1 MNSSNSTIR
10 SSGEPLKDQQ
20 NLITGSSEKS
30 VGQNT
35 TWARSLGS
43 FPALQ
48 NKNYR
53 IYFLGQFVS
62 VIGTWLQ
69 VVAQGWLVLQLTNSA
84 YLIGLVAALATT
96 PSLLFS
102 LFGGVIVD
110 RFPKKRILFFTQSL
124 AMALALILG
133 ALTIMNTVNVPIICT
148 LAFLMG
154 TVNSV
159 DAPARQAF
167 VSEMVTKDQLASAIA
182 LNSGIFNA
190 GRVIG
195 PGIAGLLIAVVGTG
209 GAFIVN
215 GISYLAI
222 IIALTFLK
230 IGAKVPV
237 KKLSPIQA
245 IKEGVEYSLSH
256 PIIRILLLFTAVVSI
271 FGWSY
276 TTIMPVI
283 AKNTFEL
290 DAKGLGYLYSAT
302 GIGALLATYLVG
314 AYSQKIPSILFI
326 IGGNTLFCSSLIL
339 FANTRNFQLAL
350 TLLFFT
356 GLGNFEIGWLT
367 ETLGIS
373 GAISINAAI
382 VLLFGLVLLSFRDNI
397 REAYRNYKKLNT
409 EEIIV

>member
-1 MNSSNSTIR
+1 
-10 SSGEPLKDQQ
+10 
-20 NLITGSSEKS
+20 
-30 VGQNT
+30 V
-35 TWARSLGS
+35 
-43 FPALQ
+43 
-48 NKNYR
+48 
-53 IYFLGQFVS
+53 
-62 VIGTWLQ
+62 
-69 VVAQGWLVLQLTNSA
+69 
-84 YLIGLVAALATT
+84 
-96 PSLLFS
+96 
-102 LFGGVIVD
+102 
-110 RFPKKRILFFTQSL
+110 
-124 AMALALILG
+124 
-133 ALTIMNTVNVPIICT
+133 
-148 LAFLMG
+148 
-154 TVNSV
+154 
-159 DAPARQAF
+159 
-167 VSEMVTKDQLASAIA
+167 
-182 LNSGIFNA
+182 
-190 GRVIG
+190 
-195 PGIAGLLIAVVGTG
+195 
-209 GAFIVN
+209 
-215 GISYLAI
+215 ISYLAI
-222 IIALTFLK
+222 IIALTILK

-356 GLGNFEIGWLT
+356 GLGLLSQSAMMNTIIQGMVKSEFRGRVMSLYILMFMGLAPLGNFEIGWLT